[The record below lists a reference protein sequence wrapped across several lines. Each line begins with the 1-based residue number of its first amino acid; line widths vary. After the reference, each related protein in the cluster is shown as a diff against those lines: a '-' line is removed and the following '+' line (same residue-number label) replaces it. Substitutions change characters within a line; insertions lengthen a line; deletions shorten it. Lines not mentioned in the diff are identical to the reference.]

1 MFSFFFY
8 LGLTLKKDGAT
19 INNEDRKESK
29 IRKNAKI
36 YQILLFLES
45 SSKDRVL
52 KKLQFGNFGVK
63 IFLTCS

>member
-1 MFSFFFY
+1 MRR
-8 LGLTLKKDGAT
+8 LEEIKIPNL
-19 INNEDRKESK
+19 EEPK

-36 YQILLFLES
+36 YQILLLLES